1 MMPISKPKRSPPI
14 LLHPKKY
21 SHLSLQDP
29 NHPLLRRHRAFNQLH
44 NLIKTQPHLFKHQ
57 YKVPHEVI
65 SIIDHLNKHYLILP
79 SDIPIKSK
87 NAWRLLWKW
96 NHSSSQSS
104 HIKFDLPT
112 QQPNHRVIY
121 IQSRK
126 WTIPELRL
134 GRQKRVK
141 PPTKLPIG
149 THISDIESFVT
160 IDQTSCDHILYIAP
174 DLHSSPH
181 GSMDS
186 SDLDS
191 IHCLLDCLDIKNVKL
206 NDDTAG
212 KNGISKY
219 NGIIFAT
226 PRSYIL
232 QRLDKKLIGGL
243 SSFHS
248 DLVHFLLLGGDNDT
262 YRMQQTL
269 EQIGESVN
277 NRCRFGFGRVQP
289 RNHKKNW
296 TLEGEKMPTIDVSG
310 FRKMPKSLQQRI
322 MTVAELANS
331 FIHRH
336 HKDAFQDKFRNE
348 NCSSLLNKHMG
359 FPFSKAKFEYYDV
372 VISRNIT
379 LNNHIDTKN
388 DHRDGYNY
396 SAVYSF
402 YCCVRDVEYKVSIIM
417 TTRCHVGA
425 PIERISNSNV

>member
-1 MMPISKPKRSPPI
+1 M
-14 LLHPKKY
+14 
-21 SHLSLQDP
+21 
-29 NHPLLRRHRAFNQLH
+29 LLRNTLHTHHIFAPQLYNDAH
-44 NLIKTQPHLFKHQ
+44 FQAQAQSTHLNPSQEIFSPFLTRPRPPSTSQTPCFQPTAQPYKNSATSVQ
-57 YKVPHEVI
+57 TPIQSRSKVPHEVI

-79 SDIPIKSK
+79 SDIPLKSK

-96 NHSSSQSS
+96 HHSSPQSS
-104 HIKFDLPT
+104 HIKFDPPT

-248 DLVHFLLLGGDNDT
+248 DLVK
-262 YRMQQTL
+262 
-269 EQIGESVN
+269 I
-277 NRCRFGFGRVQP
+277 
-289 RNHKKNW
+289 
-296 TLEGEKMPTIDVSG
+296 
-310 FRKMPKSLQQRI
+310 
-322 MTVAELANS
+322 
-331 FIHRH
+331 
-336 HKDAFQDKFRNE
+336 
-348 NCSSLLNKHMG
+348 
-359 FPFSKAKFEYYDV
+359 
-372 VISRNIT
+372 
-379 LNNHIDTKN
+379 
-388 DHRDGYNY
+388 
-396 SAVYSF
+396 
-402 YCCVRDVEYKVSIIM
+402 
-417 TTRCHVGA
+417 
-425 PIERISNSNV
+425 